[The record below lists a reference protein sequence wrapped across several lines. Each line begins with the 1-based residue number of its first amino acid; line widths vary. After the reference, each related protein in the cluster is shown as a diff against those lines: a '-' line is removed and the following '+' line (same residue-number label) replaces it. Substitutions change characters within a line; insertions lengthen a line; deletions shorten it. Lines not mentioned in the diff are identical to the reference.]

1 MAKKV
6 EGLLPIDPIGAF
18 QKVKEDYLRY
28 FTTMYKFREDRY
40 DYLNQKMSEV
50 LTSGDNLYKEPYCEL
65 QPEYASDG
73 LPLREVLRDRN
84 IIDDEDLLDI
94 YSEFIETGLM
104 NYPPYNHQ
112 VEMLEKAFRDG
123 RNVVITSGTGSGK
136 TESFFLPLFAS
147 LIKEAYQWSQNG
159 RPDYKAKW
167 HERDCYDDAYQRKG
181 ENRPAALRALIMYPM
196 NALVDDQISRLRK
209 AIDSYDIRDFF
220 ERRLNGHRIFFG
232 RYNSETIAHKS
243 LDQVRD
249 YAVGGQ
255 GAMEDVAAKLAG
267 IIDKSKQL
275 SLRYQARW
283 ENDPNK
289 KDALYIAPVYPDS
302 TLNMNMYS
310 GEMLT
315 RWDMQEC
322 PPDILITNFSML
334 QIALMR
340 TAESHLFDQTRKY
353 YVNNPDAVF
362 HLIIDELHLYRGTSG
377 TEIAYLIRMFLDRIG
392 VPPTII
398 DPQTGKRIPN
408 PQLRIMASSAS
419 LGSDEETTDFLEQ
432 FFGVY
437 YEDKD
442 TSERAF
448 EIQPGSDYAPIAV
461 GNISID
467 YSKFAIFA
475 EVDEN
480 GVLRYINEDEE
491 DENTYK
497 NSVKETFLRSVEY
510 ESIADYLRAKS
521 DRIYSDFVNA
531 LTIEY
536 VDRNGNNAT
545 RRVPK
550 SLSYLRDHLMGEID
564 NEKVREKAMRGFLI
578 FRADSEVNGY
588 VKDPRNR
595 CKFPRLRFHQFFKY
609 VEGLWGELLPST
621 EKITLN
627 GNKIHPRVIGKLM
640 YKPDPM
646 VRTVDGHSHKVLELL
661 RCEYC
666 GELYIGGN
674 RLNDTRD
681 GESANREFYMTL
693 NSPDL
698 SSIPNRNPTPMVQNK
713 RYPDYAIFWP
723 TNEKYKIEQRF
734 NAVNSSGHTAFNAVG
749 YKGMWEECYL
759 NPYDGSVKSKND
771 VDLIAN
777 PGLIH
782 GYIYKLERYDRM
794 TTLESSVMAL
804 PCTCPHCKK
813 DYSDRLYTKSPI
825 RSFRSGISRS
835 NQILS
840 KELMYQLPENDRK
853 LIGFSDS
860 RQDAADQAH
869 GIAVEHFRDMV
880 RLLFMQIVSEDQN
893 TQELDWTKEDII
905 QSHRRGIVNTDI
917 IQRHITNNAALSQA
931 IKEALTALV
940 NKSDFTGVE
949 NYTVDNSVFSLS
961 DIIWRNGILDGKLLN
976 ELISLGINPL
986 GVDYADQF
994 DRKGENDV
1002 LWANNYDFKLNC
1014 QHKDTTKWSKH
1025 FNSKDVR
1032 NSLQATIFQNCFG
1045 RYMGLNT
1052 ESVGLG
1058 YITVSN
1064 PERTPHYQQLV
1075 DLLRPVNIDAHE
1087 FLDAFV
1093 RILGD
1098 FFRYEDPEG
1107 KPLSPIDDYDGQPG
1121 FKEEWKDYVN
1131 SIGVDGIRLGHALCA
1146 VIKDIFGEV
1155 KLDISKLSFKKKRPN
1170 DLYYKC
1176 SECGRVHLHW
1186 GGGHCTNT
1194 NCCHKF
1200 DDAITGQ
1207 IQDLHQNNFISYDIE
1222 IEPRNA
1228 CRIHTEEL
1236 TGQTDDQTTR
1246 LLDFKGIILGDDEEK
1261 AREIDMLNV
1270 TTTMEVGVD
1279 IGSLLAVYQG
1289 NMPPTRYNYQQRVG
1303 RGGRSGQ
1310 PFSTAFT
1317 FCRGRSHDLHYYE
1330 NATDEITGGLPAAP
1344 KLSVESPVG
1353 LFNPSIVKR
1362 VVTKHVLKKAFDS
1375 IYPDGSGD
1383 ISDTHGEFGGVYNW
1397 EDDARGKL
1405 QTWLESTEGLAAINH
1420 ALDLYMSQYNS
1431 VDDKNHIKEWIQ
1443 TKLIPNIDSA
1453 VETSD
1458 SIGLAEAIAEAG
1470 LMPMYGMPTGTR
1482 VLYHGGQRKKERT
1495 IDRPIDQS
1503 ITEFAP
1509 GAIKTKDHG
1518 FYQSAGLTCSF
1529 ETKAQPKNTTV
1540 TEPQWDAL
1548 EKSYRM
1554 LLDGNSLEIKDIE
1567 RQNGTIH
1574 SPDIHLVVPK
1584 AFRCSKIYGN
1594 KGKKNENTDSRSN
1607 FTQTTIWAKPTT
1619 QSQNKQFDNVIINY
1633 WNCAEDAKPLIWYVN
1648 DNNGE
1653 YFEGNRQFL
1662 YERKKF
1668 GKATNEGNYADEP
1681 PFVGGNIEGNESGL
1695 VENAP
1700 NFMVTDIDTNLRGRG
1715 RDFRVV
1721 KRCDRNGE
1729 PILEK
1734 IALGAK
1740 KVTEMV
1746 CLTVRQVPDNLCL
1759 NVNDGYAP
1767 AIKSAFYSAATLI
1780 QRYFADVQDIQPEE
1794 IEISDLKIDAQTGI
1808 PSIYL
1813 SDQLQN
1819 GSGYVGM
1826 LLKDKDPIIH
1836 PGVSWLEFILNDIV
1850 RGENAQS
1857 QYIQSI
1863 FRHKDICETSCA
1875 RCLCS
1880 YRNSG
1885 FHHIL
1890 DWRLGVDLI
1899 KLMLDNTYDMG
1910 FSNLG
1915 TTPYSDLSVMLQL
1928 AGNKV
1933 VDATNNTNLRIEN
1946 DKYYIDSTTP
1956 NAFGGVDNNRE
1967 RVIHPL
1973 WNLNRLVEGDVRGF
1987 QNFFEL
1993 FRTNYVMNIHPSP
2006 AVLNSGNL
2014 YD

>member
-28 FTTMYKFREDRY
+28 FTTMYKFRENRY
-40 DYLNQKMSEV
+40 DYLNEEMSRV

-73 LPLREVLRDRN
+73 LPLREVLRERN
-84 IIDDEDLLDI
+84 IIDNADLIDI

-112 VEMLEKAFRDG
+112 VEMLEKAFRDNH
-123 RNVVITSGTGSGK
+123 NVVITSGTGSGK

-159 RPDYKAKW
+159 RPGYHADW
-167 HERDCYDDAYQRKG
+167 HERDCYDNAYQRMG

-243 LDQVRD
+243 LDQVRRYND
-249 YAVGGQ
+249 EGQ
-255 GAMEDVAAKLAG
+255 GAMKDVAAQLAD

-283 ENDPNK
+283 KSDPNK
-289 KDALYIAPVYPDS
+289 KDALYIAPVYPDG
-302 TLNMNMYS
+302 TLNKNMYS

-340 TAESHLFDQTRKY
+340 TAESHLFDQTREY
-353 YVNNPDAVF
+353 YENNPDAVF

-398 DPQTGKRIPN
+398 DPQTRKRVPN

-437 YEDKD
+437 YEDNA
-442 TSERAF
+442 SGERSF
-448 EIQPGSDYAPIAV
+448 EIQAGSDYAPIAA

-475 EVDEN
+475 DLDEN

-491 DENTYK
+491 GDDTYK

-521 DRIYSDFVNA
+521 DKIYSDFVNA

-536 VDRNGNNAT
+536 VDGNGNNAT

-550 SLSYLRDHLMGEID
+550 SLSYLRDHLMCKID
-564 NEKVREKAMRGFLI
+564 DEDVREKAMRGFLI

-621 EKITLN
+621 DTVTLN
-627 GNKIHPRVIGKLM
+627 ENEIHPQVIGRLM

-646 VRTVDGHSHKVLELL
+646 VRTKDGHSHKVLELL

-674 RLNDTRD
+674 RLNGDH
-681 GESANREFYMTL
+681 GFYMTL

-698 SSIPNRNPTPMVQNK
+698 TTIPNRNPTPMVQNK

-723 TNEKYKIEQRF
+723 TNERYDTTKRF
-734 NAVNSSGHTAFNAVG
+734 NAVNASGHTAFNAVG
-749 YKGMWEECYL
+749 YQGMWEECYL
-759 NPYDGSVKSKND
+759 NPYDGSIKSRND
-771 VDLIAN
+771 VDLTAN
-777 PGLIH
+777 PRLIH
-782 GYIYKLERYDRM
+782 GYVYKLERYNRM

-893 TQELDWTKEDII
+893 TQELEWAKEDII
-905 QSHRRGIVNTDI
+905 QSHRRGITNAVI
-917 IQRHITNNAALSQA
+917 IQRHITNNAALTQA

-940 NKSDFTGVE
+940 NNNDFPGVE

-961 DIIWRNGILDGKLLN
+961 DIIWKDGILDGKLLN

-994 DRKGENDV
+994 DKKGSDDV
-1002 LWANNYDFKLNC
+1002 LWANNYDFTLKR
-1014 QHKDTTKWSKH
+1014 QHTDTTILSEH
-1025 FNSKDVR
+1025 FNGKIIK

-1064 PERTPHYQQLV
+1064 PEKSPHYQQLV
-1075 DLLRPVNIDAHE
+1075 DLLKPVNIDAHE

-1107 KPLSPIDDYDGQPG
+1107 RPLSPIDNYDGQNQ
-1121 FKEEWKDYVN
+1121 FREEWKDYVR
-1131 SIGVDGIRLGHALCA
+1131 SIGIDENRLGHTLYA
-1146 VIKDIFGEV
+1146 VIHDIFGDV
-1155 KLDISKLSFKKKRPN
+1155 KLDISKLSFRKKRPT

-1176 SECGRVHLHW
+1176 KQCGRVHLHW

-1194 NCCHKF
+1194 NCCHTLN
-1200 DDAITGQ
+1200 DAITGQ
-1207 IQDLHQNNFISYDIE
+1207 IQELHNNNFISYDIE

-1344 KLSVESPVG
+1344 KLSVKSPVG
-1353 LFNPSIVKR
+1353 MFNPSIVKR
-1362 VVTKHVLKKAFDS
+1362 VIAKHILKEAFAS

-1383 ISDTHGEFGGVYNW
+1383 ISDTHGEFGDIYSWNNTVRDELN
-1397 EDDARGKL
+1397 
-1405 QTWLESTEGLAAINH
+1405 TWLNGAQGLAAIDH

-1431 VDDKNHIKEWIQ
+1431 ADDKNAIRNWIQ

-1470 LMPMYGMPTGTR
+1470 IMPMYGMPSGIR
-1482 VLYHGGQRKKERT
+1482 VLYHGYKKKIRT

-1529 ETKAQPKNTTV
+1529 ENAALPKDTIV
-1540 TEPQWDAL
+1540 TDPSWDAL

-1554 LLDGNSLEIKDIE
+1554 EVDSNTSEIKDIE
-1567 RQNGTIH
+1567 RENGGIQT
-1574 SPDIHLVVPK
+1574 PDIHLVVPK

-1594 KGKKNENTDSRSN
+1594 KGKKNENTDSKNN
-1607 FTQTTIWAKPTT
+1607 FTQTIVWAKPAA
-1619 QSQNKQFDNVIINY
+1619 QSQSIQFDNININY

-1653 YFEGNRQFL
+1653 FFEGNRQFL
-1662 YERKKF
+1662 YKRERV
-1668 GKATNEGNYADEP
+1668 GRATNEGNYANEP
-1681 PFVGGNIEGNESGL
+1681 RFVSGNIEGNEGGL

-1700 NFMVTDIDTNLRGRG
+1700 NFMVTDIDTDRGNNNHYHIAH
-1715 RDFRVV
+1715 
-1721 KRCDRNGE
+1721 KCDGNGE

-1746 CLTVRQVPDNLCL
+1746 CLTVNQVPENLCL
-1759 NVNDGYAP
+1759 NVNNGYVP

-1794 IEISDLKIDAQTGI
+1794 IEISDLKIDPPTGI

-1826 LLKDKDPIIH
+1826 LLKDKDPINY

-1857 QYIQSI
+1857 QYIRNI

-1899 KLMLDNTYDMG
+1899 KLMLDNEYDMG

-1915 TTPYSDLSVMLQL
+1915 ATPYSDLPILLSL

-1933 VDATNNTNLRIEN
+1933 EDATNNTKLRIEN
-1946 DKYYIDSTTP
+1946 SKYYIDCTTV
-1956 NAFGGVDNNRE
+1956 NDGVLVSNRE
-1967 RVIHPL
+1967 RIIHPL
-1973 WNLNRLVEGDVRGF
+1973 WNLNRLVEVDVRGF

-2006 AVLNSGNL
+2006 ASLNSGNL

>member
-28 FTTMYKFREDRY
+28 FTTMYKFRENRY
-40 DYLNQKMSEV
+40 DYLNERMSQV
-50 LTSGDNLYKEPYCEL
+50 LTSRDNLYKEPYCEL

-73 LPLREVLRDRN
+73 KTLREVLRERN
-84 IIDDEDLLDI
+84 IIDDKDFLNI

-112 VEMLEKAFRDG
+112 VEMLEKAFRDKH
-123 RNVVITSGTGSGK
+123 NVVITSGTGSGK

-147 LIKEAYQWSQNG
+147 LIKEAYQWSRNG
-159 RPDYKAKW
+159 TPDYNANW
-167 HERDCYDDAYQRKG
+167 HDRDCYNNAYQRIG

-220 ERRLNGHRIFFG
+220 EEKLNGHRIFFG
-232 RYNSETIAHKS
+232 RYNSDTIAHKS
-243 LDQVRD
+243 LDQVRQ
-249 YAVGGQ
+249 YADGGQ
-255 GAMEDVAAKLAG
+255 GAMEDVATQLNG
-267 IIDKSKQL
+267 IVDKSKSL
-275 SLRYQARW
+275 SLKYQARW

-289 KDALYIAPVYPDS
+289 KDALFIAPVYPDD
-302 TLNMNMYS
+302 TLNRNMYS

-340 TAESHLFDQTRKY
+340 TSESHLFEQTRQY
-353 YVNNPDAVF
+353 YHDNPDAVF

-392 VPPTII
+392 VPPTVV
-398 DPQTGKRIPN
+398 DPQTSRRVPNKR
-408 PQLRIMASSAS
+408 LRIMASSAS

-442 TSERAF
+442 AGEKAF
-448 EIQPGSDYAPIAV
+448 EIQPGSDYVPVVDNGIMV
-461 GNISID
+461 D
-467 YSKFAIFA
+467 YSKFAAFA
-475 EVDEN
+475 ELDED
-480 GVLRYINEDEE
+480 GVLRYINED
-491 DENTYK
+491 DNYR
-497 NSVKETFLRSVEY
+497 NNIKETFLRSVKY
-510 ESIADYLRAKS
+510 TSIADYLRAKS
-521 DRIYSDFVNA
+521 DKIYSDFVRA

-536 VDRNGNNAT
+536 VEGNGNNAT

-550 SLSYLRDHLMGEID
+550 SLTYLRDHLMVKIGDKNI
-564 NEKVREKAMRGFLI
+564 REKAMRGFLI

-588 VKDPRNR
+588 VKDPRNK
-595 CKFPRLRFHQFFKY
+595 CKFPRIRFHQFFKY

-621 EKITLN
+621 DTITLN
-627 GNKIHPRVIGKLM
+627 ENEVQPRVIGELM

-646 VRTVDGHSHKVLELL
+646 VRTRDGHSHKVLELL

-674 RLNDTRD
+674 RLSDD
-681 GESANREFYMTL
+681 HGFYMTL

-698 SSIPNRNPTPMVQNK
+698 TKIPNRNPTPMVQNK

-723 TNEKYKIEQRF
+723 TDERYNTAQRF
-734 NAVNSSGHTAFNAVG
+734 NAVNSSGQTAFNAVG
-749 YKGMWEECYL
+749 YQGMWEECYL
-759 NPYDGSVKSKND
+759 NPYDGSVKSRND
-771 VDLIAN
+771 VNLIAN

-782 GYIYKLERYDRM
+782 GYVYKLERYQRM
-794 TTLESSVMAL
+794 TTLKSSIMAL

-813 DYSDRLYTKSPI
+813 DYSQRLYTKSPI

-880 RLLFMQIVSEDQN
+880 RLLFMQIVSESQN
-893 TQELDWTKEDII
+893 TQELEWVKEDII
-905 QSHRRGIVNTDI
+905 QSHRRGISKAVI
-917 IQRHITNNAALSQA
+917 IQRHINNNAALSQA
-931 IKEALTALV
+931 IKEALTTLI
-940 NKSDFTGVE
+940 NNDDFTGVE
-949 NYTVDNSVFSLS
+949 NFIVDNSVFSLS

-976 ELISLGINPL
+976 KLISLGINPL

-994 DRKGENDV
+994 DKKGMDDV
-1002 LWANNYDFKLNC
+1002 LWASNYDFILNR
-1014 QHKDTTKWSKH
+1014 QHTDTTKWSIH
-1025 FNSKDVR
+1025 FESRNIR

-1064 PERTPHYQQLV
+1064 PERSTHYQQLV
-1075 DLLRPVNIDAHE
+1075 NLLRPVNINAHE

-1107 KPLSPIDDYDGQPG
+1107 RPLSPIESYNGQHG
-1121 FKEEWKDYVN
+1121 FREDWKNYVR
-1131 SIGVDGIRLGHALCA
+1131 SIDINENLLGHTLHS
-1146 VIKDIFGEV
+1146 VIHDIFGDV
-1155 KLDISKLSFKKKRPN
+1155 KLDISQLSFKKKNPT
-1170 DLYYKC
+1170 DTYYKC
-1176 SECGRVHLHW
+1176 KKCGRVHLHW

-1194 NCCHKF
+1194 NCCRTF
-1200 DDAITGQ
+1200 NDAITGQ
-1207 IQDLHQNNFISYDIE
+1207 VQELHNNNFISYDIE

-1344 KLSVESPVG
+1344 KLSVKSPVG
-1353 LFNPSIVKR
+1353 MFNPSIVKR
-1362 VVTKHVLKKAFDS
+1362 VITKHILKEAFAS
-1375 IYPDGSGD
+1375 IYPNGSGD
-1383 ISDTHGEFGGVYNW
+1383 ISDTHGEFGEVYSW
-1397 EDDARGKL
+1397 FVSVRDEL
-1405 QTWLESTEGLAAINH
+1405 STWLNGNQGSSAIND
-1420 ALDLYMSQYNS
+1420 AIDLYMSQYNS
-1431 VDDKNHIKEWIQ
+1431 DDDKYFVRNWIQ
-1443 TKLIPNIDSA
+1443 TNLIPNIDSA
-1453 VETSD
+1453 VDTSD

-1470 LMPMYGMPTGTR
+1470 LMPMYGMPSGLR
-1482 VLYHGGQRKKERT
+1482 VLYHGYKNGKERT

-1529 ETKAQPKNTTV
+1529 KTAQMENDETTV
-1540 TEPQWDAL
+1540 VPSWDAL

-1554 LLDGNSLEIKDIE
+1554 QVDGNTLEIQNIE
-1567 RQNGTIH
+1567 KANGAIQD
-1574 SPDIHLVVPK
+1574 PDIHLVVPK
-1584 AFRCSKIYGN
+1584 AFRCSRIYGN

-1607 FTQTTIWAKPTT
+1607 FTQTTIWAKPTA
-1619 QSQNKQFDNVIINY
+1619 QSENKQIGNLNISY
-1633 WNCAEDAKPLIWYVN
+1633 WNCAKDAKPHIWYVN

-1662 YERKKF
+1662 YERKRT
-1668 GKATNEGNYADEP
+1668 GRARNEGNYANEP
-1681 PFVGGNIEGNESGL
+1681 HFIKGNIEGREKAL
-1695 VENAP
+1695 VEKAP
-1700 NFMVTDIDTNLRGRG
+1700 NFMVTDIDTNRGSNNNYHIAKKS
-1715 RDFRVV
+1715 DNN
-1721 KRCDRNGE
+1721 DD

-1746 CLTVRQVPDNLCL
+1746 CLTIRQFPTNLCL
-1759 NVNDGYAP
+1759 NVNEGYAP

-1794 IEISDLKIDAQTGI
+1794 IEISDLKIDPHTGV

-1826 LLKDKDPIIH
+1826 LLKDKDPVH
-1836 PGVSWLEFILNDIV
+1836 NPGVSWLEFILYDIV
-1850 RGENAQS
+1850 KGENAQS
-1857 QYIQSI
+1857 RYIQSI

-1875 RCLCS
+1875 CCLCS

-1899 KLMLDNTYDMG
+1899 KLMLNNTYDMG
-1910 FSNLG
+1910 FSHLG
-1915 TTPYSDLSVMLQL
+1915 ATPYSDLPVLLNL

-1933 VDATNNTNLRIEN
+1933 VDATNNTYLKIEN

-1973 WNLNRLVEGDVRGF
+1973 WNLQNLAEGDVSGF

-1993 FRTNYVMNIHPSP
+1993 FRTNYEKNRHISP
-2006 AVLNSGNL
+2006 INQNPINSGML
-2014 YD
+2014 FD

>member
-28 FTTMYKFREDRY
+28 FTTMYKFRENRY
-40 DYLNQKMSEV
+40 NYLNEEMSRV

-73 LPLREVLRDRN
+73 IPLREVLRERH
-84 IIDDEDLLDI
+84 IIDDEALLDI

-104 NYPPYNHQ
+104 DNPPYNHQ
-112 VEMLEKAFRDG
+112 VEMLEKAFRDR

-147 LIKEAYQWSQNG
+147 LIKEAYQWSQTG
-159 RPDYKAKW
+159 RPDYHANW
-167 HERDCYDDAYQRKG
+167 HDRDCYDNAYQRMG

-209 AIDSYDIRDFF
+209 AIDSYKIRDFF

-232 RYNSETIAHKS
+232 RYNSKTIAHKS

-249 YAVGGQ
+249 TDGGQ
-255 GAMEDVAAKLAG
+255 SVMENVATQLAG

-289 KDALYIAPVYPDS
+289 KDALYIAPVYPDG
-302 TLNMNMYS
+302 TLNKNMYS

-340 TAESHLFDQTRKY
+340 TAESHLFDQTRDY
-353 YVNNPDAVF
+353 YRDNPDAVF

-392 VPPTII
+392 VPPTVV
-398 DPQTGKRIPN
+398 DPQTGRRVPN
-408 PQLRIMASSAS
+408 PRLRIMASSAS

-437 YEDKD
+437 YEENA
-442 TSERAF
+442 TCERSF
-448 EIQPGSDYAPIAV
+448 EIQAGSDYAPIAA
-461 GNISID
+461 GNIPID

-475 EVDEN
+475 DLDEN

-491 DENTYK
+491 GVDTYK

-521 DRIYSDFVNA
+521 DIIYSDFVNA

-536 VDRNGNNAT
+536 VDGNGNNAT

-550 SLSYLRDHLMGEID
+550 SLSYLQDHLMREIGD
-564 NEKVREKAMRGFLI
+564 VNVREKAMRGFLI

-621 EKITLN
+621 ETITLN
-627 GNKIHPRVIGKLM
+627 ENKIHPRVIGELM

-646 VRTVDGHSHKVLELL
+646 VRTGDGHSHKVLELL

-674 RLNDTRD
+674 RLHGDH
-681 GESANREFYMTL
+681 GFYMTL

-698 SSIPNRNPTPMVQNK
+698 TTIPNRNPTPMVQNK

-723 TNEKYKIEQRF
+723 TDERYDTTKEF

-749 YKGMWEECYL
+749 FKGMWEECYL
-759 NPYDGSVKSKND
+759 NPYDGSVKSRND
-771 VDLIAN
+771 VDLMAN

-782 GYIYKLERYDRM
+782 GYVYKLERYNRM

-880 RLLFMQIVSEDQN
+880 RLLFMQIVSVNQN
-893 TQELDWTKEDII
+893 TPELEEAIDAILQAHNGGVANAII
-905 QSHRRGIVNTDI
+905 NQFI
-917 IQRHITNNAALSQA
+917 IPNAQLPQAVQNAL
-931 IKEALTALV
+931 IALV
-940 NKSDFTGVE
+940 NNDDFAGIANFTI
-949 NYTVDNSVFSLS
+949 DNSVFSLS
-961 DIIWRNGILDGKLLN
+961 DIIWKNGILDGKLLN
-976 ELISLGINPL
+976 KLISLGINPL

-994 DRKGENDV
+994 VKKGNDRDV
-1002 LWANNYDFKLNC
+1002 LWSNDYDFVNNR
-1014 QHKDTTKWSKH
+1014 QHIDTTILSDY
-1025 FNSKDVR
+1025 FNNNNCIRKA
-1032 NSLQATIFQNCFG
+1032 LQATIFQNCFG

-1064 PERTPHYQQLV
+1064 PESSPHYQQLV
-1075 DLLRPVNIDAHE
+1075 NLLQPVNIDAHE

-1098 FFRYEDPEG
+1098 FFRYDDPEG
-1107 KPLSPIDDYDGQPG
+1107 KPLSPIDNYDGRCG
-1121 FKEEWKDYVN
+1121 FKEEWKNYI
-1131 SIGVDGIRLGHALCA
+1131 SKIGVNETSLGHALNA
-1146 VIKDIFGEV
+1146 VIIDIFGDV
-1155 KLDISKLSFKKKRPN
+1155 KLDISKLSFKKKRPTE
-1170 DLYYKC
+1170 LYYKC
-1176 SECGRVHLHW
+1176 KQCGRVHLHW
-1186 GGGHCTNT
+1186 GGGRCTNT
-1194 NCCHKF
+1194 NCCHQLN
-1200 DDAITGQ
+1200 DAITGE
-1207 IQDLHQNNFISYDIE
+1207 IQELHNNNFISYDIE

-1344 KLSVESPVG
+1344 KLSVKSPVG
-1353 LFNPSIVKR
+1353 MFNPSIVKR
-1362 VVTKHVLKKAFDS
+1362 VITKHVLKEAFAS

-1383 ISDTHGEFGGVYNW
+1383 ISDTHGEFGFIYSWNDTVRD
-1397 EDDARGKL
+1397 EL
-1405 QTWLESTEGLAAINH
+1405 QTWLNGNRGLDAIDH

-1431 VDDKNHIKEWIQ
+1431 IDDKDAIRNWIQ
-1443 TKLIPNIDSA
+1443 TRLIPNIDSA
-1453 VETSD
+1453 VDTSD
-1458 SIGLAEAIAEAG
+1458 SVSLAEAIAEAG
-1470 LMPMYGMPTGTR
+1470 LMPMYGMPSGIR
-1482 VLYHGGQRKKERT
+1482 VLYHGYKNGKERT

-1529 ETKAQPKNTTV
+1529 KTASMDNDSTAV
-1540 TEPQWDAL
+1540 EPSWDAL

-1554 LLDGNSLEIKDIE
+1554 AVDGNTSEIQDISRE
-1567 RQNGTIH
+1567 NDVIQA
-1574 SPDIHLVVPK
+1574 PDIHLVVPK
-1584 AFRCSKIYGN
+1584 AFRCSRIYGN

-1607 FTQTTIWAKPTT
+1607 FTQTTVWAKPAA
-1619 QSQNKQFDNVIINY
+1619 QSQSIQFDNININY

-1653 YFEGNRQFL
+1653 FFEGNRQFL
-1662 YERKKF
+1662 YKRERV
-1668 GKATNEGNYADEP
+1668 GRAINEGNYAIEP
-1681 PFVGGNIEGNESGL
+1681 RFVDGNIEGNEGSL
-1695 VENAP
+1695 VKKAP
-1700 NFMVTDIDTNLRGRG
+1700 NFMVTNIDTNRGNSNNYYLA
-1715 RDFRVV
+1715 
-1721 KRCDRNGE
+1721 KKCDDNGD

-1746 CLTVRQVPDNLCL
+1746 CLTIRQAPDNLCL
-1759 NVNDGYAP
+1759 NVNEGYAP

-1794 IEISDLKIDAQTGI
+1794 IEISDLKIDPQTGI

-1826 LLKDKDPIIH
+1826 LLKDKDPINN
-1836 PGVSWLEFILNDIV
+1836 PGISWLEFILNDIV
-1850 RGENAQS
+1850 QGENSQS
-1857 QYIQSI
+1857 QYIQNI

-1915 TTPYSDLSVMLQL
+1915 ATPYSDLPVLLSL

-1933 VDATNNTNLRIEN
+1933 DDATNNTHLRIEN

-1967 RVIHPL
+1967 RIIHPL

-1993 FRTNYVMNIHPSP
+1993 FRTNYVINIHPSP
-2006 AVLNSGNL
+2006 AALNSGNL

>member
-28 FTTMYKFREDRY
+28 FTTMYKFRENRY
-40 DYLNQKMSEV
+40 DYLNEKMSQV

-73 LPLREVLRDRN
+73 IPLREVLRERH

-112 VEMLEKAFRDG
+112 VEMLEKAFRDNH
-123 RNVVITSGTGSGK
+123 NVVITSGTGSGK

-147 LIKEAYQWSQNG
+147 LIKEAYQWSQTG
-159 RPDYKAKW
+159 RPGYLANW
-167 HERDCYDDAYQRKG
+167 HEKDSYDDAYQRMG

-209 AIDSYDIRDFF
+209 AIDSYEIRDFF

-243 LDQVRD
+243 LDQVRRYED
-249 YAVGGQ
+249 GGE
-255 GAMEDVAAKLAG
+255 GAMQDVAAELAD

-275 SLRYQARW
+275 SLKYQTRW

-289 KDALYIAPVYPDS
+289 RDALYIAPVYPDG
-302 TLNMNMYS
+302 TLNKNMYS

-340 TAESHLFDQTRKY
+340 TAESHMFDQTREY
-353 YVNNPDAVF
+353 YENNPDAVF

-392 VPPTII
+392 VPPTVV
-398 DPQTGKRIPN
+398 DPQTGRRVPN
-408 PQLRIMASSAS
+408 KQLRIMASSAS
-419 LGSDEETTDFLEQ
+419 LGSDKETTDFLEQ

-437 YEDKD
+437 YEDNTTD
-442 TSERAF
+442 ERSF
-448 EIQPGSDYAPIAV
+448 EIQAGSDYVPTAA

-475 EVDEN
+475 ELDEN
-480 GVLRYINEDEE
+480 GVLRYVNKDED
-491 DENTYK
+491 YK
-497 NSVKETFLRSVEY
+497 NSVKKIFLRSVEY

-521 DRIYSDFVNA
+521 DKIYSDFVNA

-536 VDRNGNNAT
+536 VDGNGNNAS

-550 SLSYLRDHLMGEID
+550 SLSYLRDHLMDRID
-564 NEKVREKAMRGFLI
+564 EVDVREKAMRGFLI
-578 FRADSEVNGY
+578 FRADREVNDY
-588 VKDPRNR
+588 VKNPRNR

-621 EKITLN
+621 DTVTLN
-627 GNKIHPRVIGKLM
+627 DNKNHPQVIGRLM

-646 VRTVDGHSHKVLELL
+646 VRTENGHSHKVLELL

-674 RLNDTRD
+674 RLVD
-681 GESANREFYMTL
+681 ESDRRVFYMTL

-698 SSIPNRNPTPMVQNK
+698 TKIPNRNPTPMVQNK

-723 TNEKYKIEQRF
+723 TNEEYKIDQRF

-749 YKGMWEECYL
+749 FKGKWEECYL
-759 NPYDGSVKSKND
+759 NPYDGSVKSRND

-782 GYIYKLERYDRM
+782 GYVYKLERYDRM

-880 RLLFMQIVSEDQN
+880 RLLFMQTVSEDQN
-893 TQELDWTKEDII
+893 TQELDWAKEDILLA
-905 QSHRRGIVNTDI
+905 HRRGMANVDI
-917 IQRHITNNAALSQA
+917 IQRYIINNTALPQA
-931 IKEALTALV
+931 VQDALIALV
-940 NKSDFTGVE
+940 NNNDFTGVE

-961 DIIWRNGILDGKLLN
+961 DVIWKNGILDGKLLN
-976 ELISLGINPL
+976 GLISLGMNPL

-994 DRKGENDV
+994 VRRGDNRDV
-1002 LWANNYDFKLNC
+1002 LWSNDYDFVNNR
-1014 QHKDTTKWSKH
+1014 QHTDPNLLSDN
-1025 FNSKDVR
+1025 FR
-1032 NSLQATIFQNCFG
+1032 NIHIRRALQATIFQNCFG

-1064 PERTPHYQQLV
+1064 PERSSHFQELV
-1075 DLLRPVNIDAHE
+1075 DLLEPVNINAHE

-1107 KPLSPIDDYDGQPG
+1107 MPLSQIDNYDGKHG
-1121 FKEEWKDYVN
+1121 FREEWKDYVR
-1131 SIGVDGIRLGHALCA
+1131 SINVDETRLGHALCA
-1146 VIKDIFGEV
+1146 VIQDIFNDV
-1155 KLDISKLSFKKKRPN
+1155 KLDISRLSFKKMRPT
-1170 DLYYKC
+1170 DRYYKC
-1176 SECGRVHLHW
+1176 ARCGRVHLHW
-1186 GGGHCTNT
+1186 GSGHCTNT

-1200 DDAITGQ
+1200 DDAITGE
-1207 IQDLHQNNFISYDIE
+1207 IQELHNNNFISYDIE

-1330 NATDEITGGLPAAP
+1330 NATDEIIGGLPAAP
-1344 KLSVESPVG
+1344 KLSVKSPVG
-1353 LFNPSIVKR
+1353 MFNPSIVKR
-1362 VVTKHVLKKAFDS
+1362 VITKHVLKEAFS
-1375 IYPDGSGD
+1375 YIYPDGSGD
-1383 ISDTHGEFGGVYNW
+1383 ISDTHGEFGVVYSWNDTVRD
-1397 EDDARGKL
+1397 EL
-1405 QTWLESTEGLAAINH
+1405 QRWLNGDRGLAAINH

-1431 VDDKNHIKEWIQ
+1431 ADDKVVIRNWIQ
-1443 TKLIPNIDSA
+1443 TRLIPNIDSA
-1453 VETSD
+1453 VDTSD
-1458 SIGLAEAIAEAG
+1458 SVGLAEAIAEAG
-1470 LMPMYGMPTGTR
+1470 LMPMYGMPSGIR
-1482 VLYHGGQRKKERT
+1482 VLYHGYKNGKERT

-1518 FYQSAGLTCSF
+1518 FYQSAGLTSSF
-1529 ETKAQPKNTTV
+1529 ENAVLPNNTIETD
-1540 TEPQWDAL
+1540 PSWDAL

-1554 LLDGNSLEIKDIE
+1554 EVDDNTSEIQDIRRE
-1567 RQNGTIH
+1567 NDVIQA
-1574 SPDIHLVVPK
+1574 PDIHLVVPK

-1607 FTQTTIWAKPTT
+1607 FTQTTVWAKPAA
-1619 QSQNKQFDNVIINY
+1619 QSQSIQFDNININY
-1633 WNCAEDAKPLIWYVN
+1633 WNCSEDAKPLIWYVN

-1653 YFEGNRQFL
+1653 FFEGNRQFL
-1662 YERKKF
+1662 YKRERV
-1668 GKATNEGNYADEP
+1668 GNATHEGNYANEP
-1681 PFVGGNIEGNESGL
+1681 RFVSGNIEGNENNL
-1695 VENAP
+1695 VKKAP
-1700 NFMVTDIDTNLRGRG
+1700 NFMVTNIDTNRGNNNYYLA
-1715 RDFRVV
+1715 
-1721 KRCDRNGE
+1721 KKCDDNGD

-1746 CLTVRQVPDNLCL
+1746 CLTVNQVPDNLCL

-1808 PSIYL
+1808 PYIYL

-1826 LLKDKDPIIH
+1826 LLKDKDPINY

-1857 QYIQSI
+1857 QYIRNI

-1899 KLMLDNTYDMG
+1899 KLMLDNEYDMG

-1915 TTPYSDLSVMLQL
+1915 ATPYSDLPILLSL

-1933 VDATNNTNLRIEN
+1933 EDATNNTKLMIEN
-1946 DKYYIDSTTP
+1946 SKYYIDCTTV
-1956 NAFGGVDNNRE
+1956 NDGVPVSNRE
-1967 RVIHPL
+1967 RIIHPL
-1973 WNLNRLVEGDVRGF
+1973 WNLNRLVEVDVRGF

-2006 AVLNSGNL
+2006 ASLNSGNL